1 MADHEAIVQRLGL
14 LFSESFHVEV
24 PAAEADLLATG
35 LLDSLQLV
43 ELLLQLEQQF
53 GVRISIEDIDLDDLR
68 SLERIARVVALRSL
82 GGPAPVDQTAP
93 AAPPVAA
100 AESPLRV
107 VERRG
112 EVQREEPKEG
122 AMITA
127 SLLAKVRT

>member
-1 MADHEAIVQRLGL
+1 MADHEAIVQRLGT
-14 LFSESFHVEV
+14 LFCESFHVEV

-68 SLERIARVVALRSL
+68 TLERIARVVALRSAA
-82 GGPAPVDQTAP
+82 GPVSADQPA
-93 AAPPVAA
+93 AAPPPFGA
-100 AESPLRV
+100 AESALRV

-112 EVQREEPKEG
+112 EARREEPTEG
-122 AMITA
+122 AVLAA